1 MELHLQS
8 IILPKNSLEK
18 KEKVGLNLSN
28 DILDGDLMKKWLL
41 LLIIAIVLTISLIV
55 LEFYYQN
62 NATAMINVIRK
73 ILGISFL
80 FLSICIL
87 LLYSFFQKDKI
98 PDFINVNSFEII
110 ITTIVMF
117 IVSLVLIFKK

>member
-1 MELHLQS
+1 
-8 IILPKNSLEK
+8 
-18 KEKVGLNLSN
+18 
-28 DILDGDLMKKWLL
+28 MKKWLL

-80 FLSICIL
+80 FFSICIL
-87 LLYSFFQKDKI
+87 FLYSFFQKDKI